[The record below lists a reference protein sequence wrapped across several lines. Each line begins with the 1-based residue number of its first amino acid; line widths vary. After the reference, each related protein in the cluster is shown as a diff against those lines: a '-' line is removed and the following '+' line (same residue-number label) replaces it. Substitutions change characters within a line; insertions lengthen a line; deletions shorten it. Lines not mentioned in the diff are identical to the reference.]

1 MWSWKV
7 IKHYWHSF
15 TQENRLCK
23 QFVIF
28 LYSILICILVFS
40 RPSFPERN
48 FADACWP
55 SPPTVAS
62 PTLATLMLC
71 ADALAS
77 HRPSR
82 TSLTRHCLT
91 CRLPILARPPAP
103 HRPRPFTPPPPS
115 TPSPLDW
122 RYAPLLSLPNKP
134 VREEG
139 EMGIERMTCRS

>member
-55 SPPTVAS
+55 SRRPLPPLHLPPSCCVPTLSPPTA
-62 PTLATLMLC
+62 
-71 ADALAS
+71 
-77 HRPSR
+77 
-82 TSLTRHCLT
+82 
-91 CRLPILARPPAP
+91 PPAP
-103 HRPRPFTPPPPS
+103 VSLVTASHVAYPSLRARQPHTALAHSPPPPPRAPHHPS
-115 TPSPLDW
+115 TGAMRRSCPSLIN
-122 RYAPLLSLPNKP
+122 LC
-134 VREEG
+134 VRKEKWG
-139 EMGIERMTCRS
+139 